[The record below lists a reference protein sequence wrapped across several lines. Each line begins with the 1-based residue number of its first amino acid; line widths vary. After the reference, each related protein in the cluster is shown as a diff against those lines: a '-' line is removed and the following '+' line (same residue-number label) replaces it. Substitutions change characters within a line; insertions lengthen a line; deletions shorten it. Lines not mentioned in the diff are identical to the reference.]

1 MKTQPSILPKTLP
14 KKPSFTPTKSTP
26 TPTLIPLVHETF
38 ASALAKRA
46 RPTILYQAPSHT
58 GFMVGCYLT
67 GSFCILYGVIAFNLN
82 YIQAPPDVSW
92 WILVAF
98 GGVSLGMIILGTRL
112 ILGPAGVIN
121 HIRAIPRSV
130 SDVSRASSSRAK
142 AAQPELQIEVELKK
156 MFPVPFFP
164 ARKIYVNP
172 GEIELP
178 FPLSAGSNRGAAR
191 SVKEERAQRL
201 EEEAARQKALEYEY
215 VNLLCPNF
223 IS

>member
-1 MKTQPSILPKTLP
+1 M
-14 KKPSFTPTKSTP
+14 
-26 TPTLIPLVHETF
+26 
-38 ASALAKRA
+38 A
-46 RPTILYQAPSHT
+46 
-58 GFMVGCYLT
+58 GCYLT
-67 GSFCILYGVIAFNLN
+67 GSFCIVYGVIAFNLN

-92 WILVAF
+92 WIPIAF

-121 HIRAIPRSV
+121 HIRAIPPSV
-130 SDVSRASSSRAK
+130 SDVSRAPSSLAK
-142 AAQPELQIEVELKK
+142 TAQLELQVEVELKK

-178 FPLSAGSNRGAAR
+178 FPLSTSSNRGAAR
-191 SVKEERAQRL
+191 TVKEDRAQRL
-201 EEEAARQKALEYEY
+201 EEEAAKQKALEYEY
-215 VNLLCPNF
+215 VNLPGPNF